1 MMIRL
6 PSARRACALTLSGV
20 PRASSIAALAV
31 AAVVVL
37 LTRPLVAQEVR
48 GVLTTTGND
57 ALPGILVEA
66 TAVSTGFVIGRALSG
81 TGGRFRLDLPADS
94 AVALRALRIGHRPTV
109 LDTIRVA
116 AGEIR
121 EGRWV
126 LTGPAIALER
136 VQIVG
141 RDICGAERTDGNVV
155 VTLLEEVWKAVRS
168 TQVRS
173 TTDPLT
179 AEWVL
184 HAQQTS
190 LEGQPLTERTEE
202 PFAAATDR
210 PFVSLPPD
218 SLAAVG
224 YLQMTEDGYQLFA
237 PDADVLL
244 SSHFLNDHCFRTE
257 PWRADD
263 RDWIGLG
270 FRPID
275 RRRGVAGIEGTLWLD
290 RSTAELR
297 RLEYRYVNLPNELAT
312 RAAGG
317 EVEFLRLATGAWLVN
332 RWSIRMPRVAETYTH
347 RPGLSALRTPIR
359 TLRVTSLQV
368 AGGELRAIHAGAQ
381 TLYRAD
387 ATGPMA
393 PVVLSAEDAAALCV
407 DSLAARTGVLWGISP
422 ALATDASTAPARL
435 VLSWTANRQWF
446 DSARRS
452 AARATSEVSAASNG
466 LWVACGIPA
475 NELVEVV
482 PIVGGDTLGISRAA
496 WIAAGE
502 LGARVALELS
512 DTSRAPPPRTMA
524 DGARDSDVEADA
536 GPNAEAARL
545 GTVFGRVVDSLQVGR
560 RAGEISVRVAG
571 SARRATPDAD
581 GRFAIDSLAPGEH
594 TLAAWDERHAFLGVP
609 APLAR
614 VRVGLDG
621 SAEGALLA
629 TPTRGEYFATLCA
642 REPTTEEGLLVGEI
656 RDLAGN
662 VRTGMTVQASWTS
675 SQIRAGGISH
685 APHQV
690 VAKTD
695 ARGRYVLCGVPAGD
709 GLYAAAGTAVSRS
722 PVSLVAVGEELASG
736 TVTLEADSAW
746 LRRRDLIVGRAAA
759 RTRLGGRIVDH
770 LNRPIAGATV
780 LVSGSDSLVARTTES
795 GAWVLDGVPVR
806 SLELTVR
813 ALGYLPADVP
823 LDPVSGRL
831 TAGEVR
837 LDPLPQYL
845 DAVVVRGVR
854 VPTSEAAFEERRRSL
869 AFGTFLDEQTLRRQP
884 VVTPDFLAHRTP
896 RSRAAGGTIVIE
908 STSGFAALAGC
919 FPLWF
924 VDGIDYGRVSG
935 SRRGAIAF
943 MQDEVLRTAL
953 RIEIYRASLSPAE
966 YSDSSG
972 CGAVVVWTR

>member
-1 MMIRL
+1 MIRL
-6 PSARRACALTLSGV
+6 PSAPRNCTTTTSRMPLALYVT
-20 PRASSIAALAV
+20 ALAV
-31 AAVVVL
+31 SVMSVL
-37 LTRPLVAQEVR
+37 LTRPLAAQEVR
-48 GVLTTTGND
+48 GVLTTAGND

-66 TAVSTGFVIGRALSG
+66 TAVSTGFVIGRTLSG
-81 TGGRFRLDLPADS
+81 TAGRFRLDLPPDT

-121 EGRWV
+121 EGRWM
-126 LTGPAIALER
+126 LTGTAIALER
-136 VQIVG
+136 VQVVG
-141 RDICGAERTDGNVV
+141 RDVCGATRTDGDVV

-190 LEGQPLTERTEE
+190 LEGRPLTERTEE
-202 PFAAATDR
+202 PFAAPTDR

-224 YLQMTEDGYQLFA
+224 YLQVTEDGYQLFA

-257 PWRADD
+257 PSRADD

-270 FRPID
+270 FRPSD
-275 RRRGVAGIEGTLWLD
+275 RRRDVVGIEGTLWLD
-290 RSTAELR
+290 RSTSELR
-297 RLEYRYVNLPNELAT
+297 RLEYRYVNLPHQLAT

-332 RWSIRMPRVAETYTH
+332 RWSIRMPRAAETYTH

-387 ATGPMA
+387 AAGPVA

-435 VLSWTANRQWF
+435 ALSWTAERQWF
-446 DSARRS
+446 DAARRS
-452 AARATSEVSAASNG
+452 AARATSEVTAASNG
-466 LWVACGIPA
+466 LWVACGVPA
-475 NELVEVV
+475 NELIEVV
-482 PIVGGDTLGISRAA
+482 PIVGGDTLGISRAT

-512 DTSRAPPPRTMA
+512 DTSRAPPSQPIA
-524 DGARDSDVEADA
+524 DGARDFEAEPD
-536 GPNAEAARL
+536 AEAARL
-545 GTVFGRVVDSLQVGR
+545 GTVFGRVVDSLQVGSR
-560 RAGEISVRVAG
+560 LGEISVRVAG

-594 TLAAWDERHAFLGVP
+594 TLAAWDERLAFLGVP
-609 APLAR
+609 APMAR

-629 TPTRGEYFATLCA
+629 TPARGTYFASLCA
-642 REPTTEEGLLVGEI
+642 REPSTEEGLLVGEI

-662 VRTGMTVQASWTS
+662 VRTGVSVQATWTS
-675 SQIRAGGISH
+675 SQIGAGSVSH
-685 APHQV
+685 VPHRI
-690 VAKTD
+690 VATTD
-695 ARGRYVLCGVPAGD
+695 ARGRYVLCGVPTGD
-709 GLYAAAGTAVSRS
+709 GLHAAAGTAVTRG
-722 PVSLVAVGEELASG
+722 PVSLVAVGGELASG
-736 TVTLEADSAW
+736 TVTLEAESEW

-759 RTRLGGRIVDH
+759 RTRVGGRVLDH

-780 LVSGSDSLVARTTES
+780 LISGSDSLMARTAEN
-795 GAWVLDGVPVR
+795 GAWVIDGVPVR

-823 LDPVSGRL
+823 LDPVTGRL
-831 TAGEVR
+831 SAGEVR

-869 AFGTFLDEQTLRRQP
+869 AFGTFLDEKTLRQQP

-896 RSRAAGGTIVIE
+896 RSRAGGGTIVIE
-908 STSGFAALAGC
+908 STSGFDALTTC

-953 RIEIYRASLSPAE
+953 RIEIYRATLSPAE
-966 YSDSSG
+966 YSDSNG